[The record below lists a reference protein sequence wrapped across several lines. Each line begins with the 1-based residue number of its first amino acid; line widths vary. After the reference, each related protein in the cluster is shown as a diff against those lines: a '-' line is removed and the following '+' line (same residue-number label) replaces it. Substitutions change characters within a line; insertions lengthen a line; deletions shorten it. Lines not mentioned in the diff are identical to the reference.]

1 MSPDLYNKRIF
12 IIEDNMPNQTITQM
26 LLTTSGAIVGYDR
39 WGLDALKHMKEFAP
53 IDLVILDLM
62 FPDNITGYDVF
73 DQIRDDEQFADVPIV
88 AVSASDPSDAI
99 PRTQAKGFSG
109 FIRKPIDFIKFPEQ
123 LQQILGGDAVW
134 ERR

>member
-1 MSPDLYNKRIF
+1 MPPDLYNKRIF

-88 AVSASDPSDAI
+88 AMSASDPSDAI

-123 LQQILGGDAVW
+123 LQKILGGDAVW

>member
-1 MSPDLYNKRIF
+1 MPPDLYNKRIF
-12 IIEDNMPNQTITQM
+12 IIEDNMPNQAITQM

-109 FIRKPIDFIKFPEQ
+109 FIRKPVDFIKFPEQ